1 MVPIKKRK
9 VYEKNIYIKRLS
21 ASFDVL
27 IITIK
32 YVVSMER

>member
-1 MVPIKKRK
+1 MKKI
-9 VYEKNIYIKRLS
+9 IYIKRLL